1 MELLRIQRCFRERSS
16 SVRRLRAGVDFG
28 LRRRHVPGNATAE
41 SSRALVNHS
50 LRIADRGMR
59 LLAFA
64 LLLFALASCGRDKV
78 AEDTDS
84 ARSLSVPGS
93 EASSGRQC
101 VNLNTATA
109 EELERL
115 PGIGEVMARKVIEYR
130 NQNGPFRRPEEI
142 IIIEGFSERKYR
154 AIAEAIC
161 VT

>member
-1 MELLRIQRCFRERSS
+1 
-16 SVRRLRAGVDFG
+16 
-28 LRRRHVPGNATAE
+28 
-41 SSRALVNHS
+41 
-50 LRIADRGMR
+50 MR
-59 LLAFA
+59 LLVFA
-64 LLLFALASCGRDKV
+64 LLLFALASCGRGKDV
-78 AEDTDS
+78 AEPS
-84 ARSLSVPGS
+84 AVQPS

-109 EELERL
+109 EQLERL